1 MGFDPTQAFSDQA
14 VQYLSADFL
23 PKIRRCVALLDDAKI
38 WWRPN
43 QHSNSV
49 GNLMLR
55 LSGNV
60 RQWIVCGL
68 GGALDERR
76 RDGEFNARGGMTR
89 SELLEQLDGTLQE
102 AVAILQS
109 LGPDALERT
118 FQVQVYEV
126 TGLQAIFHV
135 VEHFSYHTGQ
145 IPFITKQLED
155 IDLGFYV
162 ELKEEEQS

>member
-1 MGFDPTQAFSDQA
+1 
-14 VQYLSADFL
+14 
-23 PKIRRCVALLDDAKI
+23 
-38 WWRPN
+38 
-43 QHSNSV
+43 
-49 GNLMLR
+49 
-55 LSGNV
+55 
-60 RQWIVCGL
+60 
-68 GGALDERR
+68 
-76 RDGEFNARGGMTR
+76 MTR

-145 IPFITKQLED
+145 ISFITKQLED